1 MLSDQ
6 GGISKC
12 TYYHSR
18 SSEVERHLSQ
28 APTREH
34 PPRFPEE
41 TNQPCLTRLTWFRS
55 HFPTL
60 ALALALALALYCKG
74 ESLIAQGKE
83 ELSLGRL
90 REKESTGD
98 CAAASLHATAAPQSR
113 LGTRLTLST
122 YLKRWEAGLRKW
134 PAHHSTRRLCG
145 PQLQPREEP
154 KARRNP
160 GNPSRIR
167 SPLPPN
173 RAASPPNS
181 VEDAPRCPLPDVR
194 HLGAE
199 SARCPE
205 NHHKPLAAGSGFC
218 PTQQPPH
225 S

>member
-41 TNQPCLTRLTWFRS
+41 TDQPCLTRLTWFRS

-60 ALALALALALYCKG
+60 ALALALAQALYCKG

-122 YLKRWEAGLRKW
+122 YLKR
-134 PAHHSTRRLCG
+134 
-145 PQLQPREEP
+145 
-154 KARRNP
+154 
-160 GNPSRIR
+160 
-167 SPLPPN
+167 
-173 RAASPPNS
+173 
-181 VEDAPRCPLPDVR
+181 
-194 HLGAE
+194 
-199 SARCPE
+199 
-205 NHHKPLAAGSGFC
+205 
-218 PTQQPPH
+218 
-225 S
+225 